1 MKSKR
6 IGKGKIAF
14 LAFLVIA
21 GIAIIANH
29 KNTRYITNEGSVF
42 GTYYH
47 ITYSYN
53 RDIQAEIDK
62 RLAMVDA
69 SLSPFNKRSI
79 ITAVNENRDV
89 RVDTMFRHVFSIA
102 QSVSE
107 ATNGAFDITVAPLVN
122 AWGFGFAKKDSVT
135 PGKIH
140 ELLKTVGYRKVSL
153 SESGRVIKQNPATM
167 LDCSA
172 IAKGY
177 GCDAV
182 AALFNELGIKNYLIE
197 IGGEIATK
205 GKNAKNSLWSIGIN
219 SPVDDSTQVNN
230 RIEAVVELTDCGMA
244 TSGNYRRFYY
254 KNGKRYAHTIDPR
267 TGFPVQHTLLSSTVI
282 ARNCATADAYA
293 TAFMVLGVDSAKKVL
308 EKHPELEAYFIY
320 SDAKGG
326 DAVWMSPALYRRV
339 NNAKT
344 QER

>member
-1 MKSKR
+1 MESRR

-21 GIAIIANH
+21 GIAIIANR
-29 KNTRYITNEGSVF
+29 KNTRYITDEGSVF

-53 RDIQAEIDK
+53 RSLQAEIDK

-69 SLSPFNKRSI
+69 SLSPFNKKSI

-89 RVDTMFRHVFSIA
+89 RVDTMFRHVFGTA
-102 QSVSE
+102 QSVSK

-135 PGKIH
+135 PGRIS
-140 ELLKTVGYRKVSL
+140 ELLKTVGYRKVSI
-153 SESGRVIKQNPATM
+153 SEGGRVIKQNPATK

-182 AALFNELGIKNYLIE
+182 AALFNGLGITDYLIE
-197 IGGEIATK
+197 IGGEIVAK
-205 GKNAKNSLWSIGIN
+205 GKNAQNSLWSIGIN
-219 SPVDDSTQVNN
+219 RPIDDSTQADNQ
-230 RIEAVVELTDCGMA
+230 IEAIVELTDCGMA

-293 TAFMVLGVDSAKKVL
+293 TAFMVLGMDSAIKVL

-326 DAVWMSPALYRRV
+326 NGVWMSPTLAKRIS
-339 NNAKT
+339 NAKS
-344 QER
+344 QGR

>member
-1 MKSKR
+1 MKSGR
-6 IGKGKIAF
+6 LGKGKIIF
-14 LAFLVIA
+14 LVFLVIA
-21 GIAIIANH
+21 SVAVIISRN
-29 KNTRYITNEGSVF
+29 NTRYIYNEGNVF

-53 RDIQAEIDK
+53 RDLQAEIDK

-89 RVDTMFRHVFSIA
+89 RVDTMFAHVFRLA
-102 QSVSE
+102 QTVSE

-135 PGKIH
+135 PSDIRR
-140 ELLKTVGYRKVSL
+140 LLATVGYRKVSL
-153 SESGRVIKQNPATM
+153 SDGGRVIKQNPETK

-182 AALFNELGIKNYLIE
+182 AALFNNE
-197 IGGEIATK
+197 
-205 GKNAKNSLWSIGIN
+205 
-219 SPVDDSTQVNN
+219 
-230 RIEAVVELTDCGMA
+230 IEAVVELSDCGMA

-254 KNGKRYAHTIDPR
+254 RNGKRYAHTIDPR
-267 TGFPVQHTLLSSTVI
+267 TGYPVQHTLLSSTVI
-282 ARNCATADAYA
+282 ARDCATADAYA
-293 TAFMVLGVDSAKKVL
+293 TAFMVLGVDSAKEVL
-308 EKHPELEAYFIY
+308 RNHKELEAYFIY
-320 SDAKGG
+320 SDEKGG
-326 DAVWMSPALYRRV
+326 YGVWMSPQLAARI
-339 NNAKT
+339 AKAKK
-344 QER
+344 